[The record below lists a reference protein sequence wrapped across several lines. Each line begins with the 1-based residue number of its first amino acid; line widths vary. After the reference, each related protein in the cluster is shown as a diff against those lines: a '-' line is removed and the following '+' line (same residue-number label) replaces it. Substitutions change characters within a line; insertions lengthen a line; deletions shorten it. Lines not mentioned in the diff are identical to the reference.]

1 MCFSVSACKIRRS
14 SCVIPTD
21 ASTTSTAMS
30 VWENVCFA
38 RCTRNSPS
46 APLSSR
52 PGVSM
57 STTGPMGSS
66 SIAFSTVSV
75 VVPRMSETTDT
86 CCPVTAL
93 IRLDLPA
100 LRLPKNP
107 M

>member
-1 MCFSVSACKIRRS
+1 
-14 SCVIPTD
+14 
-21 ASTTSTAMS
+21 MS

-75 VVPRMSETTDT
+75 VVPRMSETHGHLLSGDGIDKAGLAGVASAKESDVNAVGTG
-86 CCPVTAL
+86 CLIAILFHAL
-93 IRLDLPA
+93 SP
-100 LRLPKNP
+100 
-107 M
+107 